1 MGARLCW
8 NLRLRCKLMKWAG
21 CSGGASHGRVPSEAY
36 IHLPA
41 CPRKEGHA
49 ASTGPAKGAC
59 AARGHLALGKGAPSS
74 ERRKRPRPRKDD
86 VARAQEIGSGG
97 CTSPTSRMPTAG
109 RCSDYACTMRLAG
122 IISKKL
128 TSNYKSGTC
137 ETWLK
142 VKNAGYVRRRGETS
156 ASELRCRA
164 SRACTRRCRHRG

>member
-1 MGARLCW
+1 MDVSL
-8 NLRLRCKLMKWAG
+8 LRLKSIFPHAHGKKGTLLAQALRK
-21 CSGGASHGRVPSEAY
+21 GRVQHED
-36 IHLPA
+36 
-41 CPRKEGHA
+41 
-49 ASTGPAKGAC
+49 
-59 AARGHLALGKGAPSS
+59 HLALGKGAPSS

-128 TSNYKSGTC
+128 TSNYKSGAC

-142 VKNAGYVRRRGETS
+142 VKNAGYVRRTC
-156 ASELRCRA
+156 A
-164 SRACTRRCRHRG
+164 